1 MGTSTTTRSTGTR
14 KGATATRSRA
24 RAKDLASEAEQ
35 YEEVKGGGDFPDTWN
50 FEEQGDLVGTFTGS
64 VVKEIKGKDRTIH
77 EFEVDGEVVQA
88 WGAAILDSRLS
99 DLDAPV
105 DVKVVKT
112 GDKIKTK
119 SGHQAAEYKVFVKR
133 GALKRSR

>member
-1 MGTSTTTRSTGTR
+1 MATGTRTARSTAR

-24 RAKDLASEAEQ
+24 KALASEAAE
-35 YEEVKGGGDFPDTWN
+35 YEEVKGGGDFPDTWD

-119 SGHQAAEYKVFVKR
+119 SGHHAAEYKVFVKR